1 MDVLATVDFIPL
13 EEDEEKEVPSL
24 QPIPNLLA
32 DVSEKKR
39 RGTGSSDGEPQV
51 KIIKTADVDKLK
63 KFMDDSISASENV
76 IDMNF
81 EASKAFQADQNRL
94 KYVATQ
100 LKGIAEG
107 MSY

>member
-1 MDVLATVDFIPL
+1 MS
-13 EEDEEKEVPSL
+13 SL

-32 DVSEKKR
+32 DVHKKKR

-51 KIIKTADVDKLK
+51 KIIKTAGVDQIMEILN
-63 KFMDDSISASENV
+63 DSISETDTV
-76 IDMNF
+76 IEMNLK
-81 EASKAFQADQNRL
+81 ASKAFLDDQNRL

-100 LKGIAEG
+100 LKKLAEG